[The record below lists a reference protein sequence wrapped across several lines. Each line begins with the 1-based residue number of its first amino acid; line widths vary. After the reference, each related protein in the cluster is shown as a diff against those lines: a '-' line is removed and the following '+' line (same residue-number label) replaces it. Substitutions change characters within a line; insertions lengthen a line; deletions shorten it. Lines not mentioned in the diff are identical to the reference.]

1 MPVEAAP
8 PYVRIVDDIK
18 RRIAVGELRA
28 GDRVPSTRQLAR
40 DWDVALATAAK
51 ALARLGQQGVVVA
64 EPRVG
69 TVVAG
74 PSGRS
79 PRRPHGDPDNPSRD
93 ASHGPAHDPARDAAR
108 DPAHDPARDAARDP
122 SRDPARGSGRD
133 RARDSGRDAARDL
146 TRDRVVRT
154 AVEIADAD
162 GLSALSMRG
171 VAGRLGVATMSLY
184 RHVGS
189 KDDLVELMID
199 QVLGDFPLPDEP
211 PHGWRARL
219 EAAARVQWAAYRRH
233 PWMARV
239 TSLTRP
245 LPSPSLLKHTEWA
258 LAAIDGHGLDPEDM
272 MHVHILMYSYVQ
284 GIAAH
289 FELEAQARV
298 TTGLTDDEWMR
309 AQDDELTAIVTSG
322 HYPTFVDVVAR
333 MGGDFDF
340 DFDRLFEFGLRPL
353 LDGLAGIIEAPR
365 EPTGS

>member
-1 MPVEAAP
+1 MVVEAAP

-18 RRIAVGELRA
+18 RRIADGELRA

-74 PSGRS
+74 PSPGRS
-79 PRRPHGDPDNPSRD
+79 PRGPHDDPDDPSRD
-93 ASHGPAHDPARDAAR
+93 ASHGPARDAVRGASR
-108 DPAHDPARDAARDP
+108 DPMHDA
-122 SRDPARGSGRD
+122 SRDPARD
-133 RARDSGRDAARDL
+133 RARERDSGREAARDL

-154 AVEIADAD
+154 AVEMADAE
-162 GLSALSMRG
+162 GLPALSMRG

-189 KDDLVELMID
+189 KDDLVELMIE
-199 QVLGDFPLPDEP
+199 QVFGEFPLPDEP

-233 PWMARV
+233 PWMARI

-258 LAAIDGHGLDPEDM
+258 LAAIDGHGLDPETM
-272 MHVHILMYSYVQ
+272 LHVHILMYSYVQ
-284 GIAAH
+284 GIAAN
-289 FELEAQARV
+289 FELEVQAQA

-309 AQDDELTAIVTSG
+309 AQDEQLTAITTSG
-322 HYPTFVDVVAR
+322 PYPTFVDVIAR

-340 DFDRLFEFGLRPL
+340 DFDRLFEFGLRSL
-353 LDGLAGIIEAPR
+353 LDGLAGIIERRPAR
-365 EPTGS
+365 D

>member
-1 MPVEAAP
+1 VEAAP

-18 RRIAVGELRA
+18 RRIADGELRA

-74 PSGRS
+74 PPGRP
-79 PRRPHGDPDNPSRD
+79 PRRPHGDPDDPSRD
-93 ASHGPAHDPARDAAR
+93 ASHGPAHDSAY
-108 DPAHDPARDAARDP
+108 DP
-122 SRDPARGSGRD
+122 
-133 RARDSGRDAARDL
+133 ARDSGRDAARDL

-154 AVEIADAD
+154 AVEMADAE
-162 GLSALSMRG
+162 GLPALSMRG

-189 KDDLVELMID
+189 KDDLVELMIE
-199 QVLGDFPLPDEP
+199 QVFGEFPLPGEP

-219 EAAARVQWAAYRRH
+219 EVAARVQWAAYRRH
-233 PWMARV
+233 PWLARI

-245 LPSPSLLKHTEWA
+245 LPSPSLLKHTEWS
-258 LAAIDGHGLDPEDM
+258 LAAIDGHGLDPETM

-284 GIAAH
+284 GIAANI
-289 FELEAQARV
+289 ELEIQAQA
-298 TTGLTDDEWMR
+298 TTGLTDDEWML
-309 AQDDELTAIVTSG
+309 AQDAQLTAIVTSG
-322 HYPTFVDVVAR
+322 PYPTFVDVVAR
-333 MGGDFDF
+333 MGGDFDL

-353 LDGLAGIIEAPR
+353 LDGMAGIIERRPGR
-365 EPTGS
+365 D

>member
-1 MPVEAAP
+1 MEAAP

-18 RRIAVGELRA
+18 RRIADGELRA

-51 ALARLGQQGVVVA
+51 ALARLAQLGVVVA

-74 PSGRS
+74 PPGRS
-79 PRRPHGDPDNPSRD
+79 PRRPHSDPDDPSRD
-93 ASHGPAHDPARDAAR
+93 TSHGPAHDPARDTAR
-108 DPAHDPARDAARDP
+108 DPMRDPARNSGRDPARD
-122 SRDPARGSGRD
+122 RGRE
-133 RARDSGRDAARDL
+133 SGRDAARDL

-154 AVEIADAD
+154 AVEIADAE

-199 QVLGDFPLPDEP
+199 QVLGEFPLPAEP

-219 EAAARVQWAAYRRH
+219 EVAARLQWAAYRRH

-258 LAAIDGHGLDPEDM
+258 LAAIDGHGLDPETM
-272 MHVHILMYSYVQ
+272 MHVHILMYSYVE
-284 GIAAH
+284 GIAAN
-289 FELEAQARV
+289 FELESQAQAA
-298 TTGLTDDEWMR
+298 TGLTDDEWMK
-309 AQDDELTAIVTSG
+309 AQDAQLTAIVTSG
-322 HYPTFVDVVAR
+322 PYPTFVDVVAR
-333 MGGDFDF
+333 MGGDFDL
-340 DFDRLFEFGLRPL
+340 DFDRLFEFGLGRL
-353 LDGLAGIIEAPR
+353 LDGLAGIIER
-365 EPTGS
+365 D

>member
-1 MPVEAAP
+1 MVVEAAP

-18 RRIAVGELRA
+18 RRIADGELRA

-74 PSGRS
+74 PPPGRS
-79 PRRPHGDPDNPSRD
+79 PRRPHDDPDDPSRD
-93 ASHGPAHDPARDAAR
+93 ASHGPARDAV
-108 DPAHDPARDAARDP
+108 
-122 SRDPARGSGRD
+122 RDPARE
-133 RARDSGRDAARDL
+133 ATRDL

-154 AVEIADAD
+154 AVEIADAE
-162 GLSALSMRG
+162 GLAALSMRG

-184 RHVGS
+184 RHVGG

-199 QVLGDFPLPDEP
+199 QVLGDFPLPAEP

-219 EAAARVQWAAYRRH
+219 EVAARVQWAAYRRH
-233 PWMARV
+233 PWMARI

-258 LAAIDGHGLDPEDM
+258 LAAIDGHGLDPETM
-272 MHVHILMYSYVQ
+272 LHVHILMYSYVQ
-284 GIAAH
+284 GIAAN
-289 FELEAQARV
+289 FELEVQAQA

-309 AQDDELTAIVTSG
+309 AQDEQLTAITTSG
-322 HYPTFVDVVAR
+322 PYPTFVDVIAR

-340 DFDRLFEFGLRPL
+340 DFDRLFEFGLRSL
-353 LDGLAGIIEAPR
+353 LDGLAGIIERRPAR
-365 EPTGS
+365 D